1 MNIYTISNNNIYIY
15 ILKDTHLFILANN
28 SIQIID
34 IRLYFICKKEMFKKS
49 NRNFRSKKVD
59 FDDSDENDSQNS
71 RSNESDLTQSKK
83 TTAETATILSFE
95 NETIDDEYEEFKVK
109 KSKESRRI
117 AKELKKSKKEKQKQ
131 NTNEQK
137 NFTGSEDLYI
147 KKTNISIQEIAEV
160 ENEDIFFKGYFLIN
174 FCLIH

>member
-1 MNIYTISNNNIYIY
+1 
-15 ILKDTHLFILANN
+15 
-28 SIQIID
+28 
-34 IRLYFICKKEMFKKS
+34 MFKKS

-71 RSNESDLTQSKK
+71 RSNESDLAQSKK

-95 NETIDDEYEEFKVK
+95 NETIDDECEEFKVK

-137 NFTGSEDLYI
+137 NFTGSEDLYM
-147 KKTNISIQEIAEV
+147 KKTNKQEIAEV
-160 ENEDIFFKGYFLIN
+160 ENEDIFFKGYFLVN
-174 FCLIH
+174 FCLFVNIILNKLFIVKPLNVNRQESKKTAKFLVNKYKTTFW